1 MALGHITVD
10 IDDGL
15 KDLLLQ
21 LWTHRR
27 LELGDLTLQLQGD
40 LTTIRW
46 SPTDIIFDP
55 PLAVSGR
62 VLGRVRAGTTV
73 TRITCQPDKH
83 TITVDLN
90 YSPIDV
96 RIQ

>member
-1 MALGHITVD
+1 MPLAHITVD
-10 IDDGL
+10 IDDAL

-21 LWTHRR
+21 LWTKRR
-27 LELGDLTLQLQGD
+27 LEIGGISLELQGD
-40 LTTIRW
+40 STTIRL
-46 SPTDIIFDP
+46 STTDITFDP

-62 VLGRVRAGTTV
+62 VLGRIRAGTTV
-73 TRITCQPDKH
+73 TRITADPAAH